1 MFTTFMILLNAAVL
15 SGQEPP
21 LVVGAYKDIASCHA
35 EAAAVTKDNVAKLAD
50 LRSAFVC
57 VTIVRPTI

>member
-1 MFTTFMILLNAAVL
+1 MFTSFMLLIGAAVL

-21 LVVGAYKDIASCHA
+21 LVVGAYKDVASCHA
-35 EAAAVTKDNVAKLAD
+35 EAAAVTKDNAAKLAEM
-50 LRSAFVC
+50 RAAFVC